1 VIALLLAALLQQVPA
16 PDVTTSVDRDRLTV
30 GEELTFTVRVTGG
43 TMAAVEVELPPLAGL
58 EVVARAERTETAGGA
73 RPSRTT
79 VIQYRLRATAPG
91 RWRLGPLQVR
101 QGSSFV
107 QADAPDISVG
117 PGAANAVATG
127 LSPRVRAILDRARVP
142 RLGGY
147 AGLSLALSDDSV
159 TVGEQVDLVTI
170 AWIPRRLRQQMR
182 RPPTLEPPKIPGVWN
197 YPQPVPAGIA
207 ASRLLDGEWYD
218 LFVLHQLVFPLGPGT
233 VNIEPATLQFSIP
246 VAFQFFSQEEAHSL
260 RTEAAVLTVADVP
273 ADRPA
278 EFTGAVA
285 RRLTVLRTM
294 TPDSAVVG
302 EPVTVTVSLTGE
314 GNVTLWPAPPVRWP
328 SGVRVYPDQIDDRTD
343 LVDGR
348 LTGTKSFRYL
358 VVPDS
363 SGRLVLPTLRY
374 GFYDPGSRSF
384 QVATAAGSVLPVG
397 PAGEAN
403 VARVSPPP
411 LMLDERP
418 PLAWQLVHRA
428 PLPAVIVLLL
438 LGPLA
443 FAGRVW
449 QGRRPRTVTVTDAKG
464 DLLPGAERQLAQAL
478 RSLAP
483 RAGEVDREELI
494 RALRAAGLDDTEA
507 SEIVALQERIRAA
520 RFSGEGA
527 LQRHALVEQVN
538 RMVARLREEGAGSRR
553 GPGARVALL
562 LLAALAAP
570 AAPMPLR
577 AQTPSAE
584 ELYQAGALRA
594 AATGFALRTQ
604 SVPESPAAWYNLGA
618 TWFRLG
624 EDASA
629 TAAWRHGLR
638 LAPRSREL
646 RQAVNLVPPPG
657 DGSGRW
663 LGAAPVT
670 PEELLVLAVA
680 CWLAGWGGLAV
691 ERRLRGRWVVVLVAS
706 LLIAGGGYW
715 LRASNARP
723 LAIVLAD
730 GSLALS
736 PHERAPAV
744 VATAKGNAV
753 MIVRQ
758 DGGWFL
764 VEDADGHEGWI
775 QAARVAAM

>member
-1 VIALLLAALLQQVPA
+1 MIALLLVALLQQVPA
-16 PDVTTSVDRDRLTV
+16 PDVTTTVDRDRLTV

-43 TMAAVEVELPPLAGL
+43 TLESVEVELPPLAGL
-58 EVVARAERTETAGGA
+58 EVVARAERTEMLGGA
-73 RPSRTT
+73 KPSRTT

-101 QGSSFV
+101 QGTSFV
-107 QADAPDISVG
+107 QADAPDVSVG
-117 PGAANAVATG
+117 PGSANAVATG
-127 LSPRVRAILDRARVP
+127 LSPRVRAILDRAKIP
-142 RLGGY
+142 RLNGF

-218 LFVLHQLVFPLGPGT
+218 LFVLHQLVFPLAPG
-233 VNIEPATLQFSIP
+233 VVRIEPATLQFSIP
-246 VAFQFFSQEEAHSL
+246 VAFQFFSQEEMHSL
-260 RTEAAVLTVADVP
+260 QTEPEVLTVDDVP
-273 ADRPA
+273 PDRPA

-285 RRLTVLRTM
+285 RRLAIART
-294 TPDSAVVG
+294 TAPDSAAVG
-302 EPVTVTVSLTGE
+302 EPVTVTVALSGE

-328 SGVRVYPDQIDDRTD
+328 DGVRVYPDQIDDHTD

-348 LTGTKSFRYL
+348 LTGTKTFRYL

-363 SGRLVLPTLRY
+363 SGRLVLPAIRY
-374 GFYDPGSRSF
+374 GYYEPGSRSF
-384 QVATAAGSVLPVG
+384 QLATAAASVLPVG
-397 PAGEAN
+397 PAGEAS
-403 VARVSPPP
+403 VARVTPPP

-418 PLAWQLVHRA
+418 PLAWRLVHRA
-428 PLPAVIVLLL
+428 PLPLVILLLL
-438 LGPLA
+438 LGPA
-443 FAGRVW
+443 AGAVRFW
-449 QGRRPRTVTVTDAKG
+449 QGRRAPVTAPPDARG

-478 RSLAP
+478 KSLVP
-483 RAGEVDREELI
+483 RAAELDGEGLLRS
-494 RALRAAGLDDTEA
+494 LRAAGLEDAEGK
-507 SEIVALQERIRAA
+507 EIVALQDRIRAT
-520 RFSGEGA
+520 RFSGEGG

-538 RMVARLREEGAGSRR
+538 RVVARLREEGAGSRR
-553 GPGARVALL
+553 GAGVVLL
-562 LLAALAAP
+562 LLAAVLSSTA
-570 AAPMPLR
+570 LS

-624 EDASA
+624 DDASA
-629 TAAWRHGLR
+629 TAAWQHGLR
-638 LAPRSREL
+638 LAPRNREL
-646 RQAVNLVPPPG
+646 RLAVQLVPPPA

-663 LGAAPVT
+663 LGTAPVT
-670 PEELLVLAVA
+670 PEELVVLAVA
-680 CWLAGWGGLAV
+680 CWLAGWGGIVV
-691 ERRLRGRWVVVLVAS
+691 ERRVRGRWLVVVVAS
-706 LLIAGGGYW
+706 LLIVAGAWW
-715 LRASNARP
+715 LRERNARP
-723 LAIVLAD
+723 MGIVLAD

-744 VATAKGNAV
+744 VTTAKGNAV
-753 MIVRQ
+753 RIISL
-758 DGGWFL
+758 DGGWYL
-764 VEDADGHEGWI
+764 VEDVDGHEGWI
-775 QAARVAAM
+775 QGSRLALM

>member
-1 VIALLLAALLQQVPA
+1 MIALLLAALLQQVPA
-16 PDVTTSVDRDRLTV
+16 PDVTTTVDRDRLTV

-43 TMAAVEVELPPLAGL
+43 TMESVEVELPPLAGL
-58 EVVARAERTETAGGA
+58 EVVARAERTEMVGGA

-101 QGSSFV
+101 QGTSFV
-107 QADAPDISVG
+107 QADAPDVSVG
-117 PGAANAVATG
+117 PGSANAVATG
-127 LSPRVRAILDRARVP
+127 LSPRVRAILDHAKIP
-142 RLGGY
+142 RLNGF

-182 RPPTLEPPKIPGVWN
+182 RPPTLEPPRIPGVWN

-218 LFVLHQLVFPLGPGT
+218 LFVLHQLVFPLAPG
-233 VNIEPATLQFSIP
+233 VIRIEPATLQFSIP
-246 VAFQFFSQEEAHSL
+246 VAFQFFSQEEQHSL
-260 RTEAAVLTVADVP
+260 RTEPAVLTVADVP

-285 RRLTVLRTM
+285 RRLAIGRT
-294 TPDSAVVG
+294 TAPDSAAVG
-302 EPVTVTVSLTGE
+302 EPVTVTVTLTGE

-328 SGVRVYPDQIDDRTD
+328 SGVRVYPDQIDDHTD
-343 LVDGR
+343 LVEGR
-348 LTGTKSFRYL
+348 LTGTKTFRYL

-363 SGRLVLPTLRY
+363 SGRLVLPTIRY
-374 GFYDPGSRSF
+374 GFYEPGSRNF
-384 QVATAAGSVLPVG
+384 QVATAAASVLPVG
-397 PAGEAN
+397 PAGEAS
-403 VARVSPPP
+403 VARVTPPP

-418 PLAWQLVHRA
+418 ALAWRLVHRA
-428 PLPAVIVLLL
+428 PLPLAILLL
-438 LGPLA
+438 LVGPV
-443 FAGRVW
+443 AGAARFW
-449 QGRRPRTVTVTDAKG
+449 QGRRAPVARPADARG

-478 RSLAP
+478 RSLVP
-483 RAGEVDREELI
+483 RAAELDREGLLRSI
-494 RALRAAGLDDTEA
+494 RAAGLEDAEGK
-507 SEIVALQERIRAA
+507 EIVALQERIRAA
-520 RFSGEGA
+520 RFSGEGG

-538 RMVARLREEGAGSRR
+538 RVVSRLRDEGAGSRR
-553 GPGARVALL
+553 GPGVGVALL
-562 LLAALAAP
+562 LLAAGLHSVS
-570 AAPMPLR
+570 LS

-594 AATGFALRTQ
+594 AATGFALMTQ

-624 EDASA
+624 DDASA
-629 TAAWRHGLR
+629 SAAWQHGLR
-638 LAPRSREL
+638 LAPRNREL
-646 RQAVNLVPPPG
+646 RLAVQLVPPPA

-670 PEELLVLAVA
+670 PEELVVLAVA
-680 CWLAGWGGLAV
+680 CWLAGWFGLAV
-691 ERRLRGRWVVVLVAS
+691 ERRLRGRWLVVLVAS
-706 LLIAGGGYW
+706 LLIAASAWW
-715 LRASNARP
+715 LRDRNARP
-723 LAIVLAD
+723 MGIVLAD

-744 VATAKGNAV
+744 VTTVKGNAV
-753 MIVRQ
+753 RIIRR
-758 DGGWFL
+758 DGGWYL
-764 VEDADGHEGWI
+764 VEDVEGHEGWI
-775 QAARVAAM
+775 QGTRLALM